1 MTGKNVHEMQPTCK
15 AVAKSCVGPGYSNT
29 TDLQTQYYRKLGA
42 WSARNDIT
50 VSRIPYR
57 LPRPTDVTANLP
69 EDAETHQT
77 AHHKKRNRL
86 LTRARG
92 WVSRRQPK
100 PDSIEYH
107 RYCSTSLLRVFQGLE
122 EGETEHRI
130 ESLENW
136 SEAWKWRF
144 MSQHKIDDPH
154 CTILVLILMK
164 DLAQQL
170 RRGLSWG
177 SDERHPREI
186 FVPDCPN
193 RPKEWQHK
201 LYWNDGQEVPMWQAR
216 IQITGRNPEDLL
228 KMEFRKFINPETI
241 TKYVALDSIPP
252 ELLTYLTCTACG
264 YSNGPVFVP
273 IKR

>member
-164 DLAQQL
+164 DLPQQ
-170 RRGLSWG
+170 RRHGISWG
-177 SDERHPREI
+177 TYERHTREI
-186 FVPDCPN
+186 LERVGSE
-193 RPKEWQHK
+193 EWQHT
-201 LYWNDGQEVPMWQAR
+201 LYWDDGQKVPTWQAR
-216 IQITGRNPEDLL
+216 IRITGQNPHDLL
-228 KMEFRKFINPETI
+228 KMECRKLITPETI
-241 TKYVALDSIPP
+241 TKYVALNSITA
-252 ELLTYLTCTACG
+252 ELTYILL
-264 YSNGPVFVP
+264 VQFVDAATD
-273 IKR
+273 RSS